1 MIEQDGSIKIY
12 TGPKFDDLIKTISSF
27 YSNNAMKVKMVSRKL
42 EADAGDF
49 HLAKFT
55 TFKSSQGYTGDF
67 GNQYAMVIYDQAPG

>member
-1 MIEQDGSIKIY
+1 
-12 TGPKFDDLIKTISSF
+12 
-27 YSNNAMKVKMVSRKL
+27 MKVKMVSRKL